1 VGFLA
6 RERGTSRLSPV
17 SPGFPPAYTYD
28 ASSNRTGFTDPE
40 SGSTSYVYDTLNR
53 LTALTPPSAF
63 SGGSAFGFSYDALS
77 RRTQMTRPNSVTTNY
92 TYDNL
97 SRLLSVLHQEG
108 GSTIDGASYTLDSAG
123 NRTAKVDD
131 LASVTSDYTY
141 DPIYELTQVTQ
152 AATTTE
158 SYTYDPVGNRTASLG
173 VSSYTTNASNELT
186 SDSEASYAYDY
197 NGNTTSKTDST
208 GTTNY
213 SWDYE
218 NRLTSVTL
226 PDSGGTVTLKYDPFG
241 RRIYKQS
248 PTATSVFAYDADN
261 LIETVNSS
269 GGVVARYTQDRDID
283 EPLAMMRGTITDY
296 YEQDGIGSVTSLS
309 SFAGALVQTYTY
321 DSFGSTT
328 NSSGSLT
335 NFFRY
340 AAREFDTETNLYDY
354 RARYYDPGAGRFI
367 KEDPIQF
374 GSGDPNFYDYVEND
388 ATNYTDPTGR
398 LRYPG
403 TNWCGPN
410 WTGGRVEEYD
420 PAHANLYKPPTNRY
434 DTVCMHHDICYFNC
448 RSAHPCDPKGRS
460 NCFKTCD
467 QIFVGEM
474 PGWGFTPDFLT
485 DVIFW
490 HGKFGPSPEANR
502 PDLAPGGCCGAKP

>member
-1 VGFLA
+1 
-6 RERGTSRLSPV
+6 
-17 SPGFPPAYTYD
+17 
-28 ASSNRTGFTDPE
+28 
-40 SGSTSYVYDTLNR
+40 
-53 LTALTPPSAF
+53 
-63 SGGSAFGFSYDALS
+63 
-77 RRTQMTRPNSVTTNY
+77 MTRPNSVTTNY

-283 EPLAMMRGTITDY
+283 EPLAM
-296 YEQDGIGSVTSLS
+296 IGHFTKQLRRCACS
-309 SFAGALVQTYTY
+309 
-321 DSFGSTT
+321 D
-328 NSSGSLT
+328 
-335 NFFRY
+335 
-340 AAREFDTETNLYDY
+340 LY
-354 RARYYDPGAGRFI
+354 
-367 KEDPIQF
+367 
-374 GSGDPNFYDYVEND
+374 
-388 ATNYTDPTGR
+388 
-398 LRYPG
+398 L
-403 TNWCGPN
+403 
-410 WTGGRVEEYD
+410 
-420 PAHANLYKPPTNRY
+420 
-434 DTVCMHHDICYFNC
+434 
-448 RSAHPCDPKGRS
+448 
-460 NCFKTCD
+460 
-467 QIFVGEM
+467 
-474 PGWGFTPDFLT
+474 
-485 DVIFW
+485 
-490 HGKFGPSPEANR
+490 
-502 PDLAPGGCCGAKP
+502 